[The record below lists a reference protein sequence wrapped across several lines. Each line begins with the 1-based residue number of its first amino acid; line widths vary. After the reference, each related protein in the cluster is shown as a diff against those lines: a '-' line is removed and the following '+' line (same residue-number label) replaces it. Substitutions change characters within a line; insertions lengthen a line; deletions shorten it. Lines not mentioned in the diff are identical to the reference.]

1 MELSILVEQILKNT
15 NNYYN
20 GLPCVS
26 DAVFDQW
33 IEELRR
39 LDPDNSI
46 LHSVGWGYDIST
58 CNLQEYPHLNFL
70 TGIADKPRVEKTD
83 ILPTG
88 KIKTPKMDGGSVE
101 IQYILYL
108 CIRIPL

>member
-39 LDPDNSI
+39 LDPENSI
-46 LHSVGWGYDIST
+46 LHSVMIYQLVT
-58 CNLQEYPHLNFL
+58 C
-70 TGIADKPRVEKTD
+70 RS
-83 ILPTG
+83 IL
-88 KIKTPKMDGGSVE
+88 I
-101 IQYILYL
+101 
-108 CIRIPL
+108 